1 MCRVETCGLKVNFAI
16 VLLIC
21 FHVKAVFIQ
30 VLGSTLDGNS
40 VNRRLIKLHQPS
52 ADIVFKVLNPYSKE
66 KRDLFFFSD
75 PPHLVKT
82 IRNCWQS
89 KHRSLWVSDMWGTVD
104 IDTCSLSAT
113 LY

>member
-1 MCRVETCGLKVNFAI
+1 MSSGDLWSEGKFCHRVVNLFSH
-16 VLLIC
+16 L
-21 FHVKAVFIQ
+21 AVFIQ

-52 ADIVFKVLNPYSKE
+52 ADIIFKVLDPYSEE
-66 KRDLFFFSD
+66 KRYLFFFSD

-89 KHRSLWVSDMWGTVD
+89 KHCSLWVSTKFCQG
-104 IDTCSLSAT
+104 LS
-113 LY
+113 

>member
-1 MCRVETCGLKVNFAI
+1 MSSGDLWSEGKFCHSVVNLFSR
-16 VLLIC
+16 L
-21 FHVKAVFIQ
+21 AVFIQ

-52 ADIVFKVLNPYSKE
+52 ADIVFKVRNPYSEE

-89 KHRSLWVSDMWGTVD
+89 KHRSLWVS
-104 IDTCSLSAT
+104 IKFNLA
-113 LY
+113 LP